1 MITSTDLNF
10 EREPLAAPF
19 GFKGGYLSELW
30 QTIAR
35 VATDTGAVGVGTG
48 IQSVLWS
55 DPRVFLNR
63 PESSGNALMYAI
75 TSRALELVKGSEVS
89 APLDLLQQVL
99 PELIQYGGNI
109 TGIDI
114 KPTFALNAYVP
125 VDNAIWLAHAMEIRS
140 VEFDDI
146 IPAHVRSALSARSD
160 KVISV
165 PAVGYGMSLD
175 AIESLVNAGNYVLKI
190 KIGSD
195 PAKNGDQDAMLAW
208 DMQRMSE
215 IQTRV
220 GSRFGGPKGDEQ
232 VRYYLDANQRYD
244 SPERLMRLLE
254 HLDRIGALAQTILLE
269 EPFAEENMSSVSK
282 FPVCVVADESAH
294 TERDVS
300 DRIDLGYGAIAL
312 KPVAKTLSMTFE
324 IARVAAERG
333 VTCFC
338 ADLTVHP
345 LLVDW
350 NKSIAAR
357 CVPLPGLK
365 ASLLENNGV
374 QNYPD
379 WERLIRY
386 HPRGDA
392 KWVRPSRG
400 EFVIDDEF
408 YRTGGGIFDVSSH
421 YASLVSRG

>member
-30 QTIAR
+30 QTVAR
-35 VATDTGAVGVGTG
+35 VSTDRGAVGIGTG

-55 DPRVFLNR
+55 DHRVFTSR
-63 PESSGNALMYAI
+63 SESSGNALMYAI
-75 TSRALELVKGSEVS
+75 TSRALDLIKGSEVS
-89 APLDLLQQVL
+89 APLELLRNLL
-99 PELIQYGGNI
+99 PELIEYGAKV

-125 VDNAIWLAHAMEIRS
+125 VDNAIWLANAIEMGRYQ
-140 VEFDDI
+140 FDEI
-146 IPAHVRSALSARSD
+146 IPSDVVYALSARSD
-160 KVISV
+160 KLISV
-165 PAVGYGMSLD
+165 PAVGYGMSLEAID
-175 AIESLVNAGNYVLKI
+175 ALVNAGNYVLKI

-208 DMQRMSE
+208 DINRVSE
-215 IQTRV
+215 IHDLV
-220 GSRFGGPKGDEQ
+220 GKRLGGQSDTEPI
-232 VRYYLDANQRYD
+232 RYYLDANQRYD
-244 SPERLMRLLE
+244 TPQRLMRLLE
-254 HLDRIGALAQTILLE
+254 HLDKIGALEQTILLE
-269 EPFAEENMSSVSK
+269 EPFAEENKAPVWNL
-282 FPVCVVADESAH
+282 PVCVAADESAH
-294 TERDVS
+294 TEKDAEE
-300 DRIDLGYGAIAL
+300 RIDLGYRAIAL

-324 IARVAAERG
+324 IARIAANRG
-333 VTCFC
+333 VSCFC

-357 CVPLPGLK
+357 CAPLPGLK
-365 ASLLENNGV
+365 ASILENNGV

-379 WERLIRY
+379 WERLISY

-392 KWVRPSRG
+392 KWVRPIRG

-408 YRTGGGIFDVSSH
+408 YRTGGGIFETPSH
-421 YASLVSRG
+421 YASLVARN